1 MVADIVNGITRV
13 LGSASEGHDIYT
25 KDVEQGIETPC
36 FFVQLLKAS
45 KRPLIGKRHIRDY
58 PFDIQYFPERDGDNE
73 EMMDV
78 GDALE
83 EYLAYITLQNGNTV
97 HGNDMSYE
105 IVDGVLH
112 FFVTC
117 SVIMMEVKQEDSM
130 DKYGLTVGVHDGKKH

>member
-1 MVADIVNGITRV
+1 MVADIVNGITMT
-13 LGSASEGHDIYT
+13 LGSAYEGYDIYT

-45 KRPLIGKRHIRDY
+45 KRPLIGQRHIRDY
-58 PFDIQYFPERDGDNE
+58 PFDIQYFPEHDGDNE

-83 EYLAYITLQNGNTV
+83 ECLADITLQNGDMI

-117 SVIMMEVKQEDSM
+117 SVIMMEVKQEESM
-130 DKYGLTVGVHDGKKH
+130 DKYGLTVEVRNGEKH